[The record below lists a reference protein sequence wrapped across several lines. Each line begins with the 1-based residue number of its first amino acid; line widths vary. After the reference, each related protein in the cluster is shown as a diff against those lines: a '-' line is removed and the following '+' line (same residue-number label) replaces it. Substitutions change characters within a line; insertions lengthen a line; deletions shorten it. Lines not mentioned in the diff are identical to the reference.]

1 MRVVIAGVH
10 GRVARRLARR
20 LCDRGDGVVG
30 LVPTPEA
37 EADLAAER
45 FDTVVL
51 DLERAGVDDL
61 AAFVVDADAVVF
73 AAGLGAEPAGD
84 RGAHR
89 YAADRAAAVLLADA
103 AEQAAVRPYL
113 LMSSMGVE
121 SVADGKTPDGEDDD
135 FVDYLRAKLAAEEG
149 VRNRPAVDMTVL
161 RPGRLTDDP
170 GTGLVDV
177 GQGLPFREISRD
189 DVADV
194 MLSLLDTPR
203 PGLVLEVVGGATPI
217 DDALP
222 AALAAALEVTPAER
236 A

>member
-10 GRVARRLARR
+10 GRVARRLAQR
-20 LCDRGDGVVG
+20 LCARGDAVVG

-37 EADLAAER
+37 EADLVAEHL
-45 FDTVVL
+45 DTVVL
-51 DLERAGVDDL
+51 DLERARVDDL

-73 AAGLGAEPAGD
+73 AAGVGAEPAGGD

-121 SVADGKTPDGEDDD
+121 SVADGATPEGEDED
-135 FVDYLRAKLAAEEG
+135 FVDYLRAKLAAEDG

-161 RPGRLTDDP
+161 RPGRLTDEP
-170 GTGLVDV
+170 GTGRVDV
-177 GQGLPFREISRD
+177 GQHLPFGEISRD

-194 MLSLLDTPR
+194 MLSLLDAPR
-203 PGLVLEVVGGATPI
+203 PGQVLEVVAGSTPI
-217 DDALP
+217 DEAM
-222 AALAAALEVTPAER
+222 AAALTLTPGER

>member
-10 GRVARRLARR
+10 GRVARRLAQR
-20 LCDRGDGVVG
+20 LCARGDTVVG

-37 EADLAAER
+37 EEEIAAER
-45 FDTVVL
+45 LDTVVL
-51 DLERAGVDDL
+51 DLERARVDDL

-73 AAGLGAEPAGD
+73 AAGLGAEPEGD

-121 SVADGKTPDGEDDD
+121 SVADGRTPEGEDDD
-135 FVDYLRAKLAAEEG
+135 FVDYLRAKLAAEDG

-161 RPGRLTDDP
+161 RPGRLTDEP
-170 GTGLVDV
+170 GTGRVDV
-177 GQGLPFREISRD
+177 GQGLPFRGISRD

-194 MLSLLDTPR
+194 MLSLLDAPR
-203 PGLVLEVVGGATPI
+203 AGQVLEVVAGSTAI
-217 DDALP
+217 SEAMA
-222 AALAAALEVTPAER
+222 AALAVTPGER
-236 A
+236 G